1 MNQRFG
7 TLFLIIILFM
17 CGTLFGQIPDGYVVA
32 GWTQSYVHGGLHDY
46 DFLVY
51 RLDVSGQKKWR
62 KNYGGGLL
70 DAGYSFCNANNRGHL
85 ILGWTYS
92 YSNGGADFLLYSLD
106 SAGMKLW
113 RKNYGGSEAD
123 SAFSVCPASD
133 GGYLLGGTTFT
144 YTNGGAD
151 FLVYKVDGT
160 GIKQWRRNYGGI
172 GYDEL
177 STAIRTTDGGYLLL
191 GESTSY
197 THGQWDF
204 IVYKVDASGK
214 KQWRKNYGG
223 IAPDATHIVIKEN
236 HSGQVVQTRDG
247 GYVFCG
253 ASESYTNGG
262 TDFIVYKVDASG
274 AKLWR
279 KNYGGIF
286 DDEATSIQQTTDG
299 GYIVA
304 GLSST
309 YVHGTPGTDLD
320 FLIYKV
326 DASGNKQWRKFYG
339 GMYQDAGLSIQQTAD
354 RGYIFAGWS
363 QSYVNGAPGVDYDVL
378 VYKLDAS
385 GVKQWRKNFG
395 GSEYDKGYGILEV
408 FK

>member
-1 MNQRFG
+1 MKPFVG
-7 TLFLIIILFM
+7 ILILLLLFLISGNLESQ
-17 CGTLFGQIPDGYVVA
+17 TPDGYVVA
-32 GWTQSYVHGGLHDY
+32 GWTKSYVHGGMYDT
-46 DFLVY
+46 DFLIY
-51 RLDVSGQKKWR
+51 RLGVSGGKRWR
-62 KNYGGGLL
+62 KNYGSEML
-70 DAGYSFCNANNRGHL
+70 DAGYSVCPSESGGFAVVGF
-85 ILGWTYS
+85 TYS
-92 YSNGGADFLLYSLD
+92 PDYDMRLYHLNGEGQ
-106 SAGMKLW
+106 KLW
-113 RKNYGGSEAD
+113 RKNYGGSGSD
-123 SAFSVCPASD
+123 SGASICRTID
-133 GGYLLGGTTFT
+133 GGFIIGGNTTS
-144 YTNGGAD
+144 YTNGGLD
-151 FLVYKVDGT
+151 FLVYKLDGE
-160 GIKQWRRNYGGI
+160 GRKQWRKNYGG
-172 GYDEL
+172 ENWEKF
-177 STAIRTTDGGYLLL
+177 STVIQTSDGGHLLL
-191 GESTSY
+191 GESATY

-204 IVYKVDASGK
+204 IVYKIDASGR

-223 IAPDATHIVIKEN
+223 IAPDATQIVIKEN

-247 GYVFCG
+247 GYIFCG
-253 ASESYTNGG
+253 ASESYTSGG

-279 KNYGGIF
+279 KNYGGLF

-304 GLSST
+304 GLSGT
-309 YVHGTPGTDLD
+309 YTHGTPGTDLD

-363 QSYVNGAPGVDYDVL
+363 QSYVNGTPGVDIDVL
-378 VYKLDAS
+378 VYKLDAN

-395 GSEYDKGYGILEV
+395 GSEYDKGYSILEV